1 MTLRG
6 ALFLLLAAAPVAA
19 QSRPDSARI
28 LTLARDLAADSM
40 QGRGPWTKENTAAAR
55 RLAAELT
62 KLGGKPLSGN
72 SILVP
77 FATDERPADTA
88 YNVIAVFPAR
98 SGTISDSLVG
108 ITSHLDHLGV
118 GDPDSTGDR
127 IYNGFLDAALP
138 NAMVM
143 DVARRYAAA
152 PGERS
157 LVVMYFNLEEQGLL
171 GSLAW
176 VRDPASRPFLRR
188 FTFVLGVDAGSP
200 AGEATAWELMG
211 GAPEHRYTRLADS
224 LAKGRGWT
232 MRLTAA
238 RPISDVYLFSRFGV
252 PILFPIP
259 GATWKGYTPEQRA
272 EAMKRFDHYH
282 QPSDQYRP
290 DFPWTGTAAYAEW
303 LWEIVAGASGAQR

>member
-1 MTLRG
+1 MILRTTL
-6 ALFLLLAAAPVAA
+6 ALLLTAAPLAA
-19 QSRPDSARI
+19 QSGPDSAFV

-40 QGRGPWTKENTAAAR
+40 KGRGPWTPENTTAAR

-62 KLGGKPLSGN
+62 KLGARPLSGN

-77 FATDERPADTA
+77 FTTPERPGDTV
-88 YNVIAVFPAR
+88 YNVVAVLPAR
-98 SGTISDSLVG
+98 SGTITDSLVG
-108 ITSHLDHLGV
+108 ITSHLDHLGI
-118 GDPDSTGDR
+118 GAPDSSGDR

-143 DVARRYAAA
+143 DVARRYASA

-171 GSLAW
+171 GVLAW
-176 VRDPASRPFLRR
+176 ARDPANRPLARR
-188 FTFVLGVDAGSP
+188 MSFVLGVDAGSP
-200 AGEATAWELMG
+200 AGEATSWELMG
-211 GAPEHRYTRLADS
+211 GAPEHPYTRLADS

-232 MRLTAA
+232 VRTTTP

-259 GATWKGYTPEQRA
+259 GATWKGYTAEQRA

-290 DFPWTGTAAYAEW
+290 DFPWAGTAAYAEW
-303 LWEIVAGASGAQR
+303 LWEIVRGASGAAN